1 MIDIATETVLSL
13 NDAVSRLPR
22 RRRGSRPHVATLY
35 RWAQSGLRGVKLETI
50 QIGGTCCTSREALQR
65 FFDALTRSER
75 DAKLNPRTPPD
86 RERDRRI
93 ENAEAECERAGIR

>member
-1 MIDIATETVLSL
+1 MIDVHAETVLSL
-13 NDAVSRLPR
+13 NNAAAELPR
-22 RRRGSRPHVATLY
+22 RRKSSRPHVATLY
-35 RWAQSGLRGVKLETI
+35 RWAQRGLRGVKLETI

-75 DAKLNPRTPPD
+75 NAKLDPRTPPD

-93 ENAEAECERAGIR
+93 EDAEAECDQAGI